1 MVSIDKQLDE
11 VTNGRGVVG
20 QLQYYQQVIEQSV
33 SGLKNVQDVFD
44 VKLRE
49 ITASHEKLMTSQ
61 QTNRNSLVAKF
72 EAVELRL
79 K

>member
-1 MVSIDKQLDE
+1 MVMGSIDAQLDE

-49 ITASHEKLMTSQ
+49 ITASHEELMTSQ
-61 QTNRNSLVAKF
+61 Q
-72 EAVELRL
+72 
-79 K
+79 